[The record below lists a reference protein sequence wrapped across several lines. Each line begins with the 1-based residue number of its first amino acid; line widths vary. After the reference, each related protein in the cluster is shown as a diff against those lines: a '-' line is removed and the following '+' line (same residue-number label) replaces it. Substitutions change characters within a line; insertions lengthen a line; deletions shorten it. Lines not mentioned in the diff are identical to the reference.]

1 MICSLHPCQ
10 YPDLC
15 EKVRCL
21 QGVLNMRRKD
31 SIERPAIV
39 SLHPA
44 EHIVA
49 VHGLG
54 AVVAALVV
62 GGGAAGDL
70 GGGGREDG
78 ADQVRKY
85 ENDPHAG
92 SVCCGLDTSLAT
104 LYYC

>member
-1 MICSLHPCQ
+1 MICSLHPSQ

-15 EKVRCL
+15 EEEGSL
-21 QGVLNMRRKD
+21 QSILHIRWKD
-31 SIERPAIV
+31 ATKSPPIV
-39 SLHPA
+39 GLHPA
-44 EHIVA
+44 EDVVA

-70 GGGGREDG
+70 GGDGREDG
-78 ADQVRKY
+78 ADQVRNY